1 MNKEINQNNNSRY
14 VKLEDYKVFDYEIPE
29 IFLDFVI
36 KKNVVNV
43 TTKLKLVKKNKNTKN
58 LILDGTDILIKKIF
72 IDESLLEEEYYKQQ
86 KNNLKIKN
94 INKDNFLLKIEG
106 IIKPKE
112 NTSLLG
118 MYESNG
124 IITTQCE
131 AEGFRRISFHSD
143 RPDVLSK
150 YTVRIEA
157 DKNDYPVLL
166 SNGNVVKEK
175 NLANTRH
182 EIIWEDPYPKPSYLF
197 ALVGG
202 KLNCVKDN
210 FITKSNKKVKIN
222 IYVEYGDEK
231 FVQHAISSL
240 KKSMKWDEDKY
251 NLEYDLSLF
260 NIVAVRHFNMG
271 AMENK
276 SLNIFNSKL
285 ILANSETTTDEE
297 LERIEGVMHMNTSII
312 GQVIELLVGIGFNYL

>member
-1 MNKEINQNNNSRY
+1 MNNQKTQNNISRY

-43 TTKLKLVKKNKNTKN
+43 TTKLKLVKKNKNTRN

-72 IDESLLEEEYYKQQ
+72 INDSQLGKEYYKQQ
-86 KNNLKIKN
+86 KNNLKIEN

-106 IIKPKE
+106 IIKPKK

-143 RPDVLSK
+143 RPDILSK

-166 SNGNVVKEK
+166 SNGNVVKE
-175 NLANTRH
+175 NELANNRH
-182 EIIWEDPYPKPSYLF
+182 EIIWEDPYPKPSYL
-197 ALVGG
+197 LTV
-202 KLNCVKDN
+202 
-210 FITKSNKKVKIN
+210 T
-222 IYVEYGDEK
+222 
-231 FVQHAISSL
+231 
-240 KKSMKWDEDKY
+240 
-251 NLEYDLSLF
+251 
-260 NIVAVRHFNMG
+260 R
-271 AMENK
+271 
-276 SLNIFNSKL
+276 
-285 ILANSETTTDEE
+285 
-297 LERIEGVMHMNTSII
+297 
-312 GQVIELLVGIGFNYL
+312 GQ